1 MQKVILGEAGIE
13 DAGEANLAGA
23 IQQLSKEDY
32 EKYLKAA
39 CKSADINI
47 KDLSVEQMESALR
60 QSFEVSDARLMQL
73 AEKRGEAVR
82 DVLLSDDR
90 VEAGRVFME
99 NAKMTDQPRVNFEL
113 EAE

>member
-1 MQKVILGEAGIE
+1 
-13 DAGEANLAGA
+13 
-23 IQQLSKEDY
+23 
-32 EKYLKAA
+32 
-39 CKSADINI
+39 
-47 KDLSVEQMESALR
+47 
-60 QSFEVSDARLMQL
+60 MQL

-99 NAKMTDQPRVNFEL
+99 NAKMNDEPRVNFEL